1 MGGFDNMFSG
11 LGVSASGLV
20 AERIRMD
27 VAAQN
32 IANAQTT
39 GGPNGVYRRREV
51 LFETAL
57 AKAVRGGKFRPAGTR
72 VREVT
77 EDPSPFQ
84 RVYDPRHPEADAQ
97 GWRTLPNV
105 NVPLELVDLITAAR
119 AYEANVMAGRT
130 YREMA
135 QRALTILR

>member
-1 MGGFDNMFSG
+1 
-11 LGVSASGLV
+11 
-20 AERIRMD
+20 
-27 VAAQN
+27 
-32 IANAQTT
+32 
-39 GGPNGVYRRREV
+39 
-51 LFETAL
+51 
-57 AKAVRGGKFRPAGTR
+57 

-84 RVYDPRHPEADAQ
+84 RLYDPKHPEADAQ

-119 AYEANVMAGRT
+119 AYEANVMAGRM
-130 YREMA
+130 YKEMA